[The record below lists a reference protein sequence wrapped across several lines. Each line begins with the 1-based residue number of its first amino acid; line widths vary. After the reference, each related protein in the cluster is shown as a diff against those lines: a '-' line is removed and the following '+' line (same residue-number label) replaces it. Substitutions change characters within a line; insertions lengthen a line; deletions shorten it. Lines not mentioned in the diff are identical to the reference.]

1 MATMQFY
8 VQVSTI
14 SFLSLGETEAFNCGG
29 KKGGYVNVI
38 INGRTGL
45 LLFCEVQ
52 NNQWVTGRQNML
64 EALWNSV
71 LRMPFLSPQGA
82 LKNKEIILVS
92 MPLCVSVNIFSL
104 FQSLKQLRFTTM
116 LFRRF
121 NLNLIL

>member
-1 MATMQFY
+1 MVTMKFY
-8 VQVSTI
+8 IQVSTI
-14 SFLSLGETEAFNCGG
+14 SFLSPGETEAFNCGG
-29 KKGGYVNVI
+29 KKGGYM
-38 INGRTGL
+38 NGRTGL

-71 LRMPFLSPQGA
+71 LRMPFLSLPGA
-82 LKNKEIILVS
+82 LKNKEITLVS
-92 MPLCVSVNIFSL
+92 MPLCVIFGL